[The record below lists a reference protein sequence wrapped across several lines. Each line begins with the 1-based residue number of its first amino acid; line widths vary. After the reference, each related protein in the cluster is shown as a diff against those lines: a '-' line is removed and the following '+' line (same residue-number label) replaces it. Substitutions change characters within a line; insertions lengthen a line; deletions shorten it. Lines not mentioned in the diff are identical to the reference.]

1 MLHDLLT
8 ALRSLLRTPQLTAAV
23 ILSLGLGI
31 GLNTAVFSVIS
42 AVLLRPLAYAH
53 PEELVVVRGGLATD
67 HVDDTLLPG
76 AIFAE
81 IKHSATQLKDV
92 AAVAAVRQNL
102 TGAGLPSQV
111 QVGWISTNLFR
122 MLGVTPALGRD
133 FALDEPP
140 GRILLAHDFW
150 VRQFGSDPAAVGRRV
165 FLDGFAYEIVGV
177 MPVAFRLDLPRVPT
191 EVDVWKAP
199 DTWWHNGDVWGA
211 AGLSGGVLRLVGR
224 LRPEAG
230 VEAARAELQG
240 IGARLREGRVEFNR
254 AGFFL
259 TADPLHAALVSRVR
273 TGLWLLLA
281 AAGAVLLVACANVMN
296 LQLVRGQR
304 RRREVALRLAMGASR
319 ARVVRQALLEAVL
332 LSLLGGALGL
342 ALGQCGLGVLDAVRP
357 PDLPLAEGVRLDP
370 LALAFATALCLGATF
385 LFGLGPALTSTRVDP
400 ARELHGGRATQGP
413 GRQWASASLVSIQV
427 AMSLALILGLG
438 LLGRSLIRLYS
449 EPLGF
454 SGNRLLTFT
463 VSLPGT
469 RYQRPLGP
477 DRFLGQLKTAI
488 EALPGAR
495 SVGSLWPLPFSG
507 RRWGDTYEAGT
518 AETGHRAPADYR
530 LVTPSLFDTISARLA
545 EGRTFVPGDS
555 DHTVV
560 VSRGLA
566 EHAFPKGSALGRVIR
581 ARPWGGPSEAFEIV
595 GVVDDQRDR
604 SRREAPLD
612 AVYFNSRG
620 WSWTDWE
627 IGVVVR
633 AEGDPMALVE
643 PIRRELARL
652 DQEVP
657 MADVRTMEDRVSRD
671 VAGPRF
677 ALSLL
682 GAFAG
687 IGLILAMVGIHGVV
701 AWNVVQRTREIGIR
715 MALGAT
721 RRSIV
726 RAVVGR
732 AAIAASMG
740 CVSGLAL
747 AAVSSR
753 MLSGLVYGSA
763 GVEVDVVLSGLAVL
777 LVAACGAA
785 YVPARRAIAVD
796 PALTLRAE

>member
-8 ALRSLLRTPQLTAAV
+8 ALRSVLRTPQLSGAV

-31 GLNTAVFSVIS
+31 GMNTAVFSVIS

-53 PEELVVVRGGLATD
+53 PDELVVVRGGLTTD

-76 AIFAE
+76 AIFSE
-81 IKHSATQLKDV
+81 IKHSASQLKDV
-92 AAVAAVRQNL
+92 AAIAAVRQNL

-122 MLGVTPALGRD
+122 VLGVTPALGRD

-140 GRILLAHDFW
+140 GRILLSHDFW
-150 VRQFGSDPAAVGRRV
+150 VRQFGSDPAVVGRRV
-165 FLDGFAYEIVGV
+165 FLDGFAYEVVGV
-177 MPVAFRLDLPRVPT
+177 MPAGFRLDLPRVPT
-191 EVDVWKAP
+191 DVDVWKAP

-224 LRPEAG
+224 LRAEARL
-230 VEAARAELQG
+230 EAAQAELQG
-240 IGARLREGRVEFNR
+240 ISTRLREGRIEFNR

-259 TADPLHAALVSRVR
+259 TADPLHGALVSRVR

-319 ARVVRQALLEAVL
+319 TRVIRQALLEAVL

-342 ALGQCGLGVLDAVRP
+342 ALGQCGLSALDAMRP
-357 PDLPLAEGVRLDP
+357 GDLPMAEGVRLDP
-370 LALAFATALCLGATF
+370 LALTFAGVLCLGATI
-385 LFGLGPALTSTRVDP
+385 LFGLAPALISTRVDP

-413 GRQWASASLVSIQV
+413 GHQWASASLVSIQM
-427 AMSLALILGLG
+427 AMSLVLILGLG
-438 LLGRSLIRLYS
+438 LLGRSLIRLYA

-477 DRFLGQLKTAI
+477 DRFLGQLRAAI
-488 EALPGAR
+488 ETLPGAR

-507 RRWGDTYEAGT
+507 RRWGDTYETGV
-518 AETGHRAPADYR
+518 AETGHRATADYR
-530 LVTPSLFDTISARLA
+530 LVTASLFDTISARLVD
-545 EGRTFVPGDS
+545 GRTFVPGDS

-566 EHAFPKGSALGRVIR
+566 DHAFPRGSAVGRMIR
-581 ARPWGGPSEAFEIV
+581 ARPWGGASEEFEIV

-604 SRREAPLD
+604 SRHEAPLD
-612 AVYFNSRG
+612 AVYFSSKG

-633 AEGDPMALVE
+633 TEGDPMALVE

-652 DQEVP
+652 DQEIP
-657 MADVRTMEDRVSRD
+657 MADVRTMEDRLARD
-671 VAGPRF
+671 LAGPRF

-682 GAFAG
+682 GAFAA
-687 IGLILAMVGIHGVV
+687 IGLVLAMVGIHGVV
-701 AWNVVQRTREIGIR
+701 SWNVVQRTREIGIR

-721 RRSIV
+721 RRVIV
-726 RAVVGR
+726 SSVVGR
-732 AAIAASMG
+732 AAAAASMG
-740 CVSGLAL
+740 CVLGLAL
-747 AAVSSR
+747 AAVGSR
-753 MLSGLVYGSA
+753 TFSGLLYGVA
-763 GVEVDVVLSGLAVL
+763 GVEVEVALSGLLVL
-777 LVAACGAA
+777 LIAACGAA
-785 YVPARRAIAVD
+785 YVPAQRAIAVD
-796 PALTLRAE
+796 PALTLRAD